1 MGIDPMAVL
10 GSAVVLVF
18 GVFVSAALIGVDL
31 HERRSDVALLAF
43 AAACGAVLAW
53 IGATQGGEAVLRF
66 YPLVV
71 HVPLVAL
78 LAWFF
83 HGNVFGSVVAVFTAY
98 LCCQIGKWVGIVVT
112 LAGAPGPIPDLA
124 RIVATTISGILLV
137 RYAAEGFSLVLNRRT
152 RDVLVFGTIP
162 TAFYLFDYAST
173 VYTNL
178 LFSGSVVVME
188 SLAFVLCATYL
199 VFVLMYFREVEDRS
213 NAEQLSRLMEI
224 RLSSAEKEI
233 QSFRRASDEIAVIR
247 HDMRHHLAR
256 IGSYV
261 QEGDDEGALDY
272 LREISDE
279 VGRTTVRRYC
289 GNETINALL
298 SFYEEKCT
306 GSGIELRARAIAG
319 DELPCTEAQLTAILS
334 NGLDNAYNAVLP
346 LASGRHVDV
355 EVQASANRLLLSIA
369 NPYATRP
376 AMRDGMPVAGR
387 EGHGL
392 GTRSIRS
399 IVEKCEGNCQ
409 FTVDD
414 RLFTLR
420 VVI

>member
-1 MGIDPMAVL
+1 MGIDPMVVL

-18 GVFVSAALIGVDL
+18 GVFVSAAFIGVDL
-31 HERRSDVALLAF
+31 HERRSDIALLAF

-53 IGATQGGEAVLRF
+53 IGATLGGEAVLRF

-78 LAWFF
+78 LSWFF
-83 HGNVFGSVVAVFTAY
+83 HRNVFGSATAVFTAY

-124 RIVATTISGILLV
+124 RIVATAISGILLV
-137 RYAAEGFSLVLNRRT
+137 RYATEGFSLVLNRRT
-152 RDVLVFGTIP
+152 RDVLVFGTVP
-162 TAFYLFDYAST
+162 TAFYLFDYASS

-188 SLAFVLCATYL
+188 SLAFVLFATYL
-199 VFVLMYFREVEDRS
+199 VFVLMYFREVEDKA
-213 NAEQLSRLMEI
+213 NAEQLRRLMEI

-233 QSFRRASDEIAVIR
+233 QSFRRANDEIAVAR

-261 QEGDDEGALDY
+261 QEGEDEKALSY
-272 LREISDE
+272 LREIADGVE
-279 VGRTTVRRYC
+279 RTAVRRYC

-298 SFYEEKCT
+298 SFYAEKCSR
-306 GSGIELRARAIAG
+306 SGIELRTNAIAPG
-319 DELPCTEAQLTAILS
+319 ELPCTEAQITAILS

-346 LASGRHVDV
+346 LASGRHIDV
-355 EVQASANRLLLSIA
+355 EVQATDGRLLLSIA
-369 NPYATRP
+369 NPYAIRP
-376 AMRDGMPVAGR
+376 VMRDGMPVTGR

-392 GTRSIRS
+392 GTKSIRS

-409 FTVDD
+409 FLVNEE
-414 RLFTLR
+414 LFTLR
-420 VVI
+420 AVL